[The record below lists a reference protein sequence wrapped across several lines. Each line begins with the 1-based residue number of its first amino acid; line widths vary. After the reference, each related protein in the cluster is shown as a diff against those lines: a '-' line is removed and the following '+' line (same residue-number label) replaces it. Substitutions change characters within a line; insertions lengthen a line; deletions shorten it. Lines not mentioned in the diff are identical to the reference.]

1 MRIEIRKENINDYQ
15 GIKNVNDLAF
25 GQANEGLLVEK
36 LRNNPDFMDQLS
48 LVAEFEGKVIGHI
61 LFFPIWIIE
70 DQNRYQSLSLAPMA
84 VLPDYQRKGIGS
96 QLVSKGLEISRELGF
111 KSVIVLGH
119 SAYYPKFGFVAANQ
133 FGIKAPFD
141 VPDEVFM
148 AMELVPDGLKGISG
162 TVQYP
167 KEFEDV

>member
-36 LRNNPDFMDQLS
+36 LRNNPNFMVQLS

-61 LFFPIWIIE
+61 LFFPIWITE
-70 DQNRYQSLSLAPMA
+70 GQNKNRSLALAPMS
-84 VLPDYQRKGIGS
+84 VLPSYQRKGIGS

-111 KSVIVLGH
+111 NSVIVLGH
-119 SAYYPKFGFVAANQ
+119 SAYYPKFGFVVANQ